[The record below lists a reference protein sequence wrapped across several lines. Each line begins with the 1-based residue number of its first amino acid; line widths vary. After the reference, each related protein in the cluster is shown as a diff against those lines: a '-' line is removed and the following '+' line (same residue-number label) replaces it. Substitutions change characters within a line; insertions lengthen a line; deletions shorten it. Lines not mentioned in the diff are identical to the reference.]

1 MTKGKTGKKEDC
13 IMKKV
18 FYLIGAFLMLAACS
32 KNAVTDQPAIPDH
45 PAEDA
50 AGFKVSLTISR
61 ADAFGSESESRAT
74 VKNEWA
80 DGDVV
85 FVFFQG
91 VAAPKYLE
99 MKYSSGKWVATFKN
113 DLSVSA
119 LGTSGT
125 MTAVFLPYGSC
136 STVSADDR
144 GNFKFDPMYQG
155 VYLQTEQVAYTCNS
169 GELSGKLTL
178 AAPQLDEGGK
188 YIHFDVSG
196 YDAAHAY
203 TLYQDY
209 VGAVCFIGV
218 MSNGIVPINIGT
230 PGGAIPG
237 YADADKN
244 ILSFSGVLD
253 ASAVGKAV
261 DYQFSINDAAASVL
275 YTRDA
280 GTKTLTSSKYIGL
293 GSISSSTWNA
303 TEYVD
308 LGITSDGVRLLWAT
322 RNLGA
327 TADTGEGSWGNYF
340 AWAST
345 TGYPLTGTF
354 PNYSSSHAFNTI
366 PTYEC
371 YGDAYPL
378 SNPQYFY
385 YLPQYDPAH
394 ATLGGLWRT
403 PSPQEFQK
411 LKDATDRQFS
421 YGDLGHE
428 YVDMG
433 NGLGWAM
440 ENVGTDENYP
450 YGVLTNY
457 PSSSDPATDAWGA
470 PWRTPRQDEWD
481 NLTGTQTFT
490 QTPGTLEGA
499 TGWWF
504 ARTDDPTI
512 AFFLHSKPGGAAI
525 IYWSSTKYSNGKM
538 YCARIDDE
546 GKHVVRQDP
555 SQSAYVRPVVSL
567 SRGTALAGVT
577 ISGKNEYADKSIFL
591 PAAGYIDGN
600 NPKDQGLFVYYWT
613 CEKYP
618 SDITDT
624 ALRVKLTN
632 DPGSWAGFDTGSAE
646 FIRCG
651 LPVRPVF
658 TLPAPEDNQVDF
670 KPNEGMNAGN
680 EFQGLDQY
688 ITPSDPDPFDF

>member
-1 MTKGKTGKKEDC
+1 
-13 IMKKV
+13 MKKV

-99 MKYSSGKWVATFKN
+99 MTYSSGKWGATFKN
-113 DLSVSA
+113 GLAVSA
-119 LGTSGT
+119 LGASGT
-125 MTAVFLPYGSC
+125 MTAVYLPYGSS
-136 STVSADDR
+136 STVSADDK
-144 GNFKFDPMYQG
+144 GNFKFNPLYQG

-188 YIHFDVSG
+188 YIHFDASG
-196 YDAAHAY
+196 YDASHAY

-209 VGAVCFIGV
+209 VSSVTFIGV
-218 MSNGIVPINIGT
+218 ASNGIVPINIGT

-237 YADADKN
+237 YVDADKN

-261 DYQFSINDAAASVL
+261 DYQFSINDATASVL
-275 YTRDA
+275 YTRNA
-280 GTKTLTSSKYIGL
+280 GTKTLSSSKYIGIGNL
-293 GSISSSTWNA
+293 GSAPWNA
-303 TEYVD
+303 MGYVD
-308 LGITSDGVRLLWAT
+308 IGVKVDGTPLYWAT

-345 TGYPLTGTF
+345 TGYTLTGTF

-411 LKDATDRQFS
+411 LKDATEKHYDI
-421 YGDLGHE
+421 GALDHD

-433 NGLGWAM
+433 DGLGWATM
-440 ENVGTDENYP
+440 NVGGSAENP
-450 YGVLTNY
+450 RGNEI
-457 PSSSDPATDAWGA
+457 SWGGDGQDPASEAWGPQWHTPTKAEWQWLVNSENSTWEKGYSYDYNTLGFWITSKKTGNILFFPIRSSWSPAYYLTSDIQKLETSSNWWDAWITSFSYDDNDVSVNNGSFGGA
-470 PWRTPRQDEWD
+470 P
-481 NLTGTQTFT
+481 
-490 QTPGTLEGA
+490 
-499 TGWWF
+499 
-504 ARTDDPTI
+504 
-512 AFFLHSKPGGAAI
+512 
-525 IYWSSTKYSNGKM
+525 
-538 YCARIDDE
+538 
-546 GKHVVRQDP
+546 P
-555 SQSAYVRPVVSL
+555 SGYLRPVVDLGSG
-567 SRGTALAGVT
+567 SANTGVT

-600 NPKDQGLFVYYWT
+600 NPKDQGIFVYYWT

-646 FIRCG
+646 FMRCG

-658 TLPAPEDNQVDF
+658 TLDDELSIKYEFPEISYT
-670 KPNEGMNAGN
+670 G
-680 EFQGLDQY
+680 GLND
-688 ITPSDPDPFDF
+688 PSNYTGGGDPFNN